1 MVTVDR
7 TLQLCE
13 VTASP
18 SSIVALTTNVTLDPG
33 INVQVT
39 PSGDVNAV
47 KVSPVRLTRT
57 YRGTVCNTC
66 EMRTVVPPCAARYCT
81 TMPFPGVTNAAY
93 SGDPGSV
100 VARSITPAFA
110 HALVFVCDV
119 TRAVT
124 VSGLVFGPN
133 LYT

>member
-47 KVSPVRLTRT
+47 NVSPVRLTRT
-57 YRGTVCNTC
+57 YWGSPCNTF
-66 EMRTVVPPCAARYCT
+66 EILSVVPPCAARYWT
-81 TMPFPGVTNAAY
+81 TMPLPGLTSAAY

-119 TRAVT
+119 TFAVT
-124 VSGLVFGPN
+124 VS
-133 LYT
+133 